1 MTSCTPSRRLFVA
14 GIFGFTGVALG
25 AFGAHALAQSLALRG
40 MTDVWKTAVL
50 YHLVHAVVLLALA
63 LAREEGIPCRVRGG
77 FALGIVLFSGS
88 LYALGLGAPRWVGAV
103 TPFGG
108 LLFLYGW
115 GALAWAGW
123 KGLRAE
129 RE

>member
-1 MTSCTPSRRLFVA
+1 MTLHTPSRRLLAA

-25 AFGAHALAQSLALRG
+25 AFGAHALASSLALRG
-40 MTDVWKTAVL
+40 MTEVWKTAVL
-50 YHLVHAVVLLALA
+50 YHLIHAVVLLA
-63 LAREEGIPCRVRGG
+63 LAREEGIPCRTRGG

-115 GALAWAGW
+115 GALAWTGW
-123 KGLRAE
+123 KGLRNE
-129 RE
+129 EK